1 MPCKP
6 EGNLEGLKP
15 SETKSLNRL
24 ATRRFLPT
32 GAFSLEQAREL
43 AAVSRLIGRQVGLV
57 IDRQGRIEK
66 LLVGTQG
73 GLTIPQL
80 ARQKD
85 GRLRGVRFLHTHLSN
100 LGDGGLSRE
109 DLMDLLFLRFDS
121 MDLLTVDAFGAPVF
135 FQHAYLLPEALR
147 EDADTEPFFVGPL
160 EAFEK
165 VVQRGENLAEE
176 ALALEAELARVQ
188 EDAKSAEE
196 NIRALLVSFSDK
208 SREEQARNLE
218 ELAALAKTADVEV
231 LGFFSQRVH
240 AGRNMLSENKLAELE
255 VHALQT
261 RANTLLFDGEL
272 SMAQMQTL
280 AERTERRV
288 LDRTQLILDIFARHA
303 TTGAGKLQVEMA
315 QLKYRLPRLVGRHG
329 DMDRLMG
336 GLRGK
341 GLGETKLELDRRRVR
356 ERISRIKKELE
367 SLRKKRAATRGRRER
382 QSIPVIALVGYTNA
396 GKSTLLNTLTKSAVL
411 AEDKLFATLDPSSR
425 RLRFP
430 KEHEC
435 LLSDTVGFIRDLPKE
450 LKEAFAATLEE
461 LESASALLHV
471 VDASHQEA
479 ERQMQAV
486 ECILADMELQAVPC
500 LTLFNK
506 WDMTPP
512 ETQLTLLTL
521 YPFAVPVS
529 AATGYGLENVL
540 VQVEEWIFEE
550 TGRVYGSIS
559 IDAPLQ

>member
-15 SETKSLNRL
+15 SETKSLQRL
-24 ATRRFLPT
+24 ATRRFLPM
-32 GAFSLEQAREL
+32 GGFSLEQAREL
-43 AAVSRLIGRQVGLV
+43 AAVSRLTGRQIGLV

-73 GLTIPQL
+73 GLTVPEL
-80 ARQKD
+80 ERQKE
-85 GRLRGVRFLHTHLSN
+85 GRLRGVRFLHTHL
-100 LGDGGLSRE
+100 GEAGLSRE

-121 MDLLTVDAFGAPVF
+121 IDVLTVDAFGGAVN
-135 FQHAYLLPEALR
+135 FQHAHLLPEALLG
-147 EDADTEPFFVGPL
+147 EAGKGEPFFVSQIEPFERVIQRGDNFTL
-160 EAFEK
+160 EA
-165 VVQRGENLAEE
+165 Q
-176 ALALEAELARVQ
+176 ALEEELSRVQ
-188 EDAKSAEE
+188 EEVKSAD
-196 NIRALLVSFSDK
+196 NGTRALLISFSERSK
-208 SREEQARNLE
+208 EEQERNLE
-218 ELAALAKTADVEV
+218 ELAALARTADVEV

-240 AGRNMLSENKLAELE
+240 AGRNMLSEGKLAELE
-255 VHALQT
+255 VLALQT

-329 DMDRLMG
+329 NMDRLMG

-356 ERISRIKKELE
+356 ERISRIKKELDN
-367 SLRKKRAATRGRRER
+367 LRKKRAATRGRRER
-382 QSIPVIALVGYTNA
+382 QYIPVIALVGYTNA
-396 GKSTLLNTLTKSAVL
+396 GKSTLLNTLTKSEVL

-461 LESASALLHV
+461 LEAASALLHV
-471 VDASHQEA
+471 VDASHPEA

-486 ECILADMELQAVPC
+486 EYILADMDLQEIPR

-506 WDMTPP
+506 WELTEP
-512 ETQLTLLTL
+512 ETRGALQAL
-521 YPFAVPVS
+521 YPQAIPIS
-529 AATGYGLENVL
+529 AKTGQGLERVL
-540 VQVEEWIFEE
+540 TQVEAWLFDDFEE
-550 TGRVYGSIS
+550 MPMPT
-559 IDAPLQ
+559 ALLQ